1 MGADAAMSPY
11 LVEGIRLFNQGD
23 YFMSHETLEE
33 HWVEAPEE
41 DRDFLQGLI
50 HLAVGF
56 LHHGRGNA
64 KGALLQFSK
73 ASKRL
78 ESYPDAYQGVDVA
91 AVRQFLSEA
100 KESVDSGR
108 SLERPTLIKG
118 DRAV

>member
-1 MGADAAMSPY
+1 MTDAAMSPY

-56 LHHGRGNA
+56 LHHGKGNA
-64 KGALLQFSK
+64 NGALLQFSK

-78 ESYPDAYQGVDVA
+78 GSYPDAYHGVDVG
-91 AVRQFLSEA
+91 AVRAFLSHA
-100 KESVDSGR
+100 RQLVESGED
-108 SLERPTLIKG
+108 LERPTLIKG
-118 DRAV
+118 S